1 MAEVVVDP
9 EAMALTDAQQWQMT
23 AFISDIF
30 LEVVFC
36 PSMRSSDGGFR
47 RPLLDNCRNLMKFP
61 SSAGNRSNAGY
72 AYDHLNMMTAS
83 PGSTTYE
90 NDILG
95 NRLWRNPASA
105 TTTRYSVGRCGA
117 DDAGCQQLWW
127 CQLHVPCRWDADQE
141 SNRPAA
147 HFEDEEAGSGY
158 DEEQDANNPTYRYRY
173 DGQMCFEDD
182 YTVAIPGSPPSAS
195 VTGNSYALGARGID
209 MIRTFSVNVSNF
221 NRSFTGTQFPIC
233 DGHGNMI
240 ATLSRN
246 GTGNTIENNRSY
258 DVWGSMRSS
267 SSLNPSAMNG
277 PNNRY
282 CANLGHKQD
291 DESDLIYMR
300 ARYYE
305 PGTGRFISEDPAMD
319 GWNWFTYAR
328 SNPIGN
334 YDPSG
339 KYSVGDAV
347 NVLGLLGCLTALIGA
362 WIASTLAR
370 PMIISG
376 VGMLA
381 TWFLLEACGELSAEK
396 GDKAA
401 LGALFLFVGLSA
413 AVLFGQGAPWGSA
426 KGAPT
431 ILTEVLS
438 VVGAYAAI
446 LTSFIV
452 LNDWFG

>member
-305 PGTGRFISEDPAMD
+305 SGTGRFISEDPARD
-319 GWNWFTYAR
+319 GSNWFGYC
-328 SNPIGN
+328 GN
-334 YDPSG
+334 EPVSKHDPSG
-339 KYSVGDAV
+339 RSFEEAYLWATGILELFSYALDNSNAFRHTAMAHVVFFERLLA
-347 NVLGLLGCLTALIGA
+347 NLPNSLGHASRLLQTDLVKDLRIRTMAAKKAGASNSGYYVQYASFFIGMNASLLLIGWLLGVWG
-362 WIASTLAR
+362 
-370 PMIISG
+370 P
-376 VGMLA
+376 
-381 TWFLLEACGELSAEK
+381 
-396 GDKAA
+396 GDN
-401 LGALFLFVGLSA
+401 L
-413 AVLFGQGAPWGSA
+413 
-426 KGAPT
+426 
-431 ILTEVLS
+431 
-438 VVGAYAAI
+438 YY
-446 LTSFIV
+446 
-452 LNDWFG
+452 N